1 MAQSEQTAADPASAI
16 LNSVTDLGRQLAQS
30 TKTLTETRD
39 DEVEIGTAAK
49 DEVWRSDKVILYHYK
64 ATADRKL
71 KTPLLVV
78 FSLVGRYTIVDLQE
92 DRSMVRNLLKLGVD
106 VFVVDWGSPSLADRY
121 LSMDDYINDYLD
133 GAIDAIR
140 EIDAVP
146 SVNLLGVCEGGTFS
160 LCYAALHPKKVDN
173 LILMV
178 TPVNFHAKDPSE
190 PVGHGL
196 INLWS
201 QNLEGRDVDEMMDA
215 HGVLPGELM
224 GSIFTSM
231 NPVRNALKYNLD
243 LLDVAD
249 DKKKF
254 LNFLRMEKWIADR
267 PHHPGEVAKQW
278 IKDLYQDNKLIANE
292 LTLDSHKVNLPNVT
306 MPVLNIYA
314 RDDHIVPT
322 AMTRGVGRYIGS
334 KQYTELE
341 LPAGHMG
348 IFVSGKTQNILAK
361 RLADWMFAQQQA
373 KDPSEK
379 LASQGNG

>member
-1 MAQSEQTAADPASAI
+1 
-16 LNSVTDLGRQLAQS
+16 
-30 TKTLTETRD
+30 
-39 DEVEIGTAAK
+39 
-49 DEVWRSDKVILYHYK
+49 
-64 ATADRKL
+64 
-71 KTPLLVV
+71 
-78 FSLVGRYTIVDLQE
+78 
-92 DRSMVRNLLKLGVD
+92 
-106 VFVVDWGSPSLADRY
+106 
-121 LSMDDYINDYLD
+121 
-133 GAIDAIR
+133 
-140 EIDAVP
+140 
-146 SVNLLGVCEGGTFS
+146 
-160 LCYAALHPKKVDN
+160 
-173 LILMV
+173 MV

-373 KDPSEK
+373 KDPSAK

>member
-1 MAQSEQTAADPASAI
+1 
-16 LNSVTDLGRQLAQS
+16 
-30 TKTLTETRD
+30 
-39 DEVEIGTAAK
+39 
-49 DEVWRSDKVILYHYK
+49 
-64 ATADRKL
+64 
-71 KTPLLVV
+71 
-78 FSLVGRYTIVDLQE
+78 
-92 DRSMVRNLLKLGVD
+92 
-106 VFVVDWGSPSLADRY
+106 
-121 LSMDDYINDYLD
+121 
-133 GAIDAIR
+133 
-140 EIDAVP
+140 
-146 SVNLLGVCEGGTFS
+146 
-160 LCYAALHPKKVDN
+160 
-173 LILMV
+173 
-178 TPVNFHAKDPSE
+178 
-190 PVGHGL
+190 
-196 INLWS
+196 
-201 QNLEGRDVDEMMDA
+201 
-215 HGVLPGELM
+215 
-224 GSIFTSM
+224 
-231 NPVRNALKYNLD
+231 
-243 LLDVAD
+243 
-249 DKKKF
+249 
-254 LNFLRMEKWIADR
+254 MEKWIADR